1 MNGIAIAR
9 LLGFEIRVHLSW
21 ALVLAV
27 IVVSVVS
34 QIEALAPTVTVP
46 VRWAVGG
53 VVAAAFFGSA
63 VLHELAHAI
72 VARRAGVQN
81 RVLVVLFFGGTTSP
95 GIEAARPRDEVAIA
109 LAGPITSLVLG
120 VALVVPGVLLVSVGG
135 ETAAVGEMVVAI
147 GLLNLLLGAVN
158 LLPAFPLDG
167 GRLIQG
173 LAWARTGD
181 TARGIR
187 IAAQFGRLL
196 GWLITGLGFAVVV
209 LVNPIDG
216 LMLGILGWFLTSAA
230 GQVERRALFDD
241 LLEGVPASDAIERDA
256 PEVGAGLTLDT
267 FASRMLDGTVSPS
280 LPVMRD
286 RELVGIVS
294 ASQLRRVRR
303 QRWAE
308 LRAEDLMV
316 ATDALPRVE
325 PDTSLRSVLETLRR
339 TGLDALPVI
348 GATGLTGIVTRRAV
362 VEALR
367 QRAALR
373 GMSLP

>member
-1 MNGIAIAR
+1 MSGIAIAR
-9 LLGFEIRVHLSW
+9 LLGIEIRVHLSW

-34 QIEALAPTVTVP
+34 QIAAMDPGVDAP
-46 VRWAVGG
+46 VRWAVGAAVA
-53 VVAAAFFGSA
+53 VVFFGSA
-63 VLHELAHAI
+63 VVHELAHAV
-72 VARRAGVQN
+72 VARRAGVH
-81 RVLVVLFFGGTTSP
+81 VTSIVVLFFGGTAAP
-95 GIEAARPRDEVAIA
+95 GIEAARPRDEIRIA
-109 LAGPITSLVLG
+109 LAGPVASLALALPMLGIGAALVALRGPAVVLG
-120 VALVVPGVLLVSVGG
+120 EV
-135 ETAAVGEMVVAI
+135 VVAA
-147 GLLNLLLGAVN
+147 GLLNLLLGGIN

-167 GRLIQG
+167 GRLVQG
-173 LAWARTGD
+173 IAWARTGD
-181 TARGIR
+181 PTRAVRVAARS
-187 IAAQFGRLL
+187 GRLL
-196 GWLITGLGFAVVV
+196 GWLVTGLGFAVVL
-209 LVNPIDG
+209 LVSPVDG
-216 LMLGILGWFLTSAA
+216 LMLGVLGWFLSSAA

-241 LLEGVPASDAIERDA
+241 LLEGVPVSDALERDA
-256 PEVGAGLTLDT
+256 PEVNAGLTLDT

-316 ATDALPRVE
+316 AIDTFPPIA
-325 PDTSLRSVLETLRR
+325 PDTSLRRVLDELRR
-339 TGLDALPVI
+339 TGVDALPVMS
-348 GATGLTGIVTRRAV
+348 AAGLAGIVTRRGV

>member
-1 MNGIAIAR
+1 MRGIAIAR
-9 LLGFEIRVHLSW
+9 LAGFEVRVHLSW

-27 IVVSVVS
+27 VVVSVVS
-34 QIEALAPTVTVP
+34 QLDTLDPGLGAP
-46 VRWAVGG
+46 VRWLVGG
-53 VVAAAFFGSA
+53 TVAAAFLASA
-63 VLHELAHAI
+63 VIHELAHAI

-81 RVLVVLFFGGTTSP
+81 RVLVVLFFGGTTVP
-95 GIEAARPRDEVAIA
+95 GVEAARPRDEVAIA
-109 LAGPITSLVLG
+109 LAGPLTSLAL
-120 VALVVPGVLLVSVGG
+120 AAPMLVVGVLLLGARGAAAAFG
-135 ETAAVGEMVVAI
+135 EVILGV

-167 GRLIQG
+167 GRLVQG

-181 TARGIR
+181 TARAISVAARSGR
-187 IAAQFGRLL
+187 IV
-196 GWLITGLGFAVVV
+196 GWLVTGLGFAVVV
-209 LVNPIDG
+209 LVSPLDG

-241 LLEGVPASDAIERDA
+241 LLEGVPASDALEPDA

-267 FASRMLDGTVSPS
+267 FAGRMLDGTVSPA

-294 ASQLRRVRR
+294 TSQLRRVRR
-303 QRWAE
+303 QRWTE
-308 LRAEDLMV
+308 MRAEDLMV
-316 ATDALPRVE
+316 GADAFPRIE
-325 PDTSLRSVLETLRR
+325 PDTSLRHVLEHLRR
-339 TGLDALPVI
+339 TGFDALPVV
-348 GATGLTGIVTRRAV
+348 GAAGLTGIVTRRGV

>member
-53 VVAAAFFGSA
+53 VVAAAFFVSA

-81 RVLVVLFFGGTTSP
+81 RVLIVLFFGGTTSP

-241 LLEGVPASDAIERDA
+241 LLEGVPASEAIERDA

-348 GATGLTGIVTRRAV
+348 GATGLAGIVTRRAV

>member
-9 LLGFEIRVHLSW
+9 IAGFEIRVHLSW

-27 IVVSVVS
+27 VVVSAVS
-34 QIEALAPTVTVP
+34 QIEALDPGLNAP
-46 VRWAVGG
+46 VRWLVGAA
-53 VVAAAFFGSA
+53 VAAAFLASA
-63 VLHELAHAI
+63 VLHELAHAL
-72 VARRAGVQN
+72 VARRAGIQN
-81 RVLVVLFFGGTTSP
+81 RVLVVLFFGGTTTP

-109 LAGPITSLVLG
+109 LAGPLTSLALALPMLVVGFLLLGLRGAAAAIGEVILG
-120 VALVVPGVLLVSVGG
+120 V
-135 ETAAVGEMVVAI
+135 
-147 GLLNLLLGAVN
+147 GLLNLLLGLVN

-167 GRLIQG
+167 GRLVQG

-181 TARGIR
+181 TARAIR
-187 IAAQFGRLL
+187 IAARSGRLL
-196 GWLITGLGFAVVV
+196 GWLVTGLGFAVVV
-209 LVNPIDG
+209 LVNPVDG

-241 LLEGVPASDAIERDA
+241 LLEGVPASDALEADA

-267 FASRMLDGTVSPS
+267 FASRMLDGTVSPA

-294 ASQLRRVRR
+294 TSQLRRVRR
-303 QRWAE
+303 QRWTE
-308 LRAEDLMV
+308 MRAEDLMV
-316 ATDALPRVE
+316 GADAFPRIE
-325 PDTSLRSVLETLRR
+325 PDTSLRSVLEQLRR
-339 TGLDALPVI
+339 TGFDALPVI
-348 GATGLTGIVTRRAV
+348 GATGLAGIVTRRGV